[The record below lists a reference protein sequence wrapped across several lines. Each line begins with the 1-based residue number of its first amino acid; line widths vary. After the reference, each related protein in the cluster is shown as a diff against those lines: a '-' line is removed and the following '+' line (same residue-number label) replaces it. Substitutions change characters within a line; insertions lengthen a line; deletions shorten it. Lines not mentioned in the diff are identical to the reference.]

1 MGEHGKCA
9 VKVIRSNETMAKAAM
24 KEVEILRKLGSGKG
38 SRFLVGLK
46 DSGTWRNHV
55 YLVMELSGSNLREV
69 LNKYGLGLGLSMEA
83 VKGYSRQ
90 LLAGLAHMGRHGVVH
105 ADLKPDNI
113 LVSQDLKTVK
123 VADLGSAGYEGG
135 EDCVPTPYLVSRFY
149 RAPEIVLGMQWGRG
163 VDLWSLGCTA
173 YELAT
178 GRVCFGGRDNNDML
192 MRFMV
197 GRGMIGRKT
206 AMKHRRAYIDGMG
219 LPEEKC
225 HFEHDG
231 SFREWYTDKVSSAR
245 KVRILPNVPCSKPIR
260 DDIVKAA
267 GKGEREEAKGLGAFL
282 EKCLTLDESKRGKAE
297 ELMED
302 KWIKGEI
309 GEGQNKESAM
319 INLNRVLPIIII
331 TFSSLVLSLSS
342 SPISISSSTSSPPK
356 WRTARELDPNE
367 EHEEFML
374 SFATPLFGNNGRVGK
389 SPRSLQTIDSTT
401 VWTMQGLY
409 DTLSYN
415 GLTPLNS
422 GTINLYAGLY
432 NCDESEDNSTSVKCH
447 ENDFSLIFMKEPKS
461 VVLKCKNPDVSIHS
475 NSWGCVI
482 SADGIRRVFVVSGAA
497 PNSDEPKVTFEG
509 IIVTDGWAV
518 AGGGLGID
526 SGATVNVVM
535 CTFFQNIAWGQHIKG
550 GAIVLMGAS
559 TSINLGATIFWE
571 NDGTYGASDIYA
583 YSNETIGSNPIV
595 EISQSSCLS
604 PYNTSVPKMGP
615 ALEVEGQ
622 NFVGALNSWI
632 CFPDGTF
639 NNLDENDG
647 DDVDNPKAGAARA
660 AAWHFGTVAT
670 VEAVVLFLGL
680 GWWGW

>member
-1 MGEHGKCA
+1 M
-9 VKVIRSNETMAKAAM
+9 
-24 KEVEILRKLGSGKG
+24 
-38 SRFLVGLK
+38 
-46 DSGTWRNHV
+46 
-55 YLVMELSGSNLREV
+55 MELSGSNLREV

-219 LPEEKC
+219 LPEEVREGWGVMGWGGVDWWGGRRLTTRSAKDFPQNANTTHLNHNHRPFALPPPQKC

-309 GEGQNKESAM
+309 GFKKGVS
-319 INLNRVLPIIII
+319 
-331 TFSSLVLSLSS
+331 
-342 SPISISSSTSSPPK
+342 
-356 WRTARELDPNE
+356 RT
-367 EHEEFML
+367 
-374 SFATPLFGNNGRVGK
+374 V
-389 SPRSLQTIDSTT
+389 
-401 VWTMQGLY
+401 
-409 DTLSYN
+409 
-415 GLTPLNS
+415 
-422 GTINLYAGLY
+422 
-432 NCDESEDNSTSVKCH
+432 
-447 ENDFSLIFMKEPKS
+447 
-461 VVLKCKNPDVSIHS
+461 
-475 NSWGCVI
+475 
-482 SADGIRRVFVVSGAA
+482 
-497 PNSDEPKVTFEG
+497 
-509 IIVTDGWAV
+509 
-518 AGGGLGID
+518 
-526 SGATVNVVM
+526 
-535 CTFFQNIAWGQHIKG
+535 
-550 GAIVLMGAS
+550 
-559 TSINLGATIFWE
+559 
-571 NDGTYGASDIYA
+571 
-583 YSNETIGSNPIV
+583 
-595 EISQSSCLS
+595 
-604 PYNTSVPKMGP
+604 
-615 ALEVEGQ
+615 
-622 NFVGALNSWI
+622 
-632 CFPDGTF
+632 
-639 NNLDENDG
+639 
-647 DDVDNPKAGAARA
+647 
-660 AAWHFGTVAT
+660 
-670 VEAVVLFLGL
+670 
-680 GWWGW
+680 